1 VGKTSKPLYV
11 LTVGLKW
18 EELTALAAQGHTI
31 HDADAVLGGCEY
43 DLILG
48 PTCHRMNEDLRKYL
62 PLALAEARRVKYPK
76 ATKESD

>member
-1 VGKTSKPLYV
+1 MGKTSKPLRIGV
-11 LTVGLKW
+11 QQNIKEWSELAALK
-18 EELTALAAQGHTI
+18 AQGHEI
-31 HDADAVLGGCEY
+31 NALYDYDY

-76 ATKESD
+76 SEKA